1 MTGLCYICDSALH
14 DSDIIFVGKDAGS
27 LVFRVHHHR
36 KGPSSMQTCPTYLMN
51 EHGAVLP
58 QEVAP

>member
-1 MTGLCYICDSALH
+1 MTGLCYVCDSVLNAG
-14 DSDIIFVGKDAGS
+14 DIIFVGKDTQH

-36 KGPSSMQTCPTYLMN
+36 KGPTSMQTCPTYLIN
-51 EHGAVLP
+51 EHGDALP